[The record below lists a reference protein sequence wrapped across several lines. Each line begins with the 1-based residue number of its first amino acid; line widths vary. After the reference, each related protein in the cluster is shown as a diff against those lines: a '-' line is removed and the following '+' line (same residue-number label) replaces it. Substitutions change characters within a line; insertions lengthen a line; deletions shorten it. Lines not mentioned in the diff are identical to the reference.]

1 VTDLLLKD
9 LTGAIPGAA
18 IEVHRQ
24 LGSGFLEAV
33 YQEALQ
39 IELELRDIP
48 YVAQKPLPVTY
59 KGRRLEKGYYA
70 DFVCYEQVVVEL
82 KALAQLSSSDEAH
95 AINYLKAT
103 GLKVALVLSFGAPA
117 RMQWKRL
124 VY

>member
-1 VTDLLLKD
+1 VTELLLKD
-9 LTGAIPGAA
+9 QTGAILGAA

-33 YQEALQ
+33 YQEALE
-39 IELELRDIP
+39 IEFETREIP
-48 YVAQKPLPVTY
+48 FVAQKPLAIAY
-59 KGRRLEKGYYA
+59 KGKHLQKSYCA
-70 DFVCYEQVVVEL
+70 DFVCYDQIVVEL
-82 KALAQLSSSDEAH
+82 KAISLLSGADEAQ

-103 GLKVALVLSFGAPA
+103 GLRVALVLNFGAPM